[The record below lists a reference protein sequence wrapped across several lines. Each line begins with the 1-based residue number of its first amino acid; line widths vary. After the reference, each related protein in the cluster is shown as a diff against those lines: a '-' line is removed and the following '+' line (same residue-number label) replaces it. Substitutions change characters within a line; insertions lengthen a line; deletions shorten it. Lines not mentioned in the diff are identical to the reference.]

1 MTKLCGEDTSAGKQ
15 QGIIQRLLPPS
26 LLPVQ
31 LFRPL
36 CMAHLS
42 HARSGGLGAG
52 RSKGSAQPG
61 QQTHF
66 SVQPDL
72 PYILPSVPKAMF
84 PQSLHSCAPGE

>member
-1 MTKLCGEDTSAGKQ
+1 MTKLCGEDTSSRKQ

-31 LFRPL
+31 LFRPS
-36 CMAHLS
+36 CMAQLS

-61 QQTHF
+61 QQTHY
-66 SVQPDL
+66 SVQ

-84 PQSLHSCAPGE
+84 LPVPAQLCSR